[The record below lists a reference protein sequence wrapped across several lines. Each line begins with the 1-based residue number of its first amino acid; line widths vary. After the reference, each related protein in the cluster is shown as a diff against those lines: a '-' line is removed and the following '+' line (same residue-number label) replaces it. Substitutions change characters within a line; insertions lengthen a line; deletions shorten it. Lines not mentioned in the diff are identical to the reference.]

1 MFLYSTMQS
10 PIGKLLLVSDGRT
23 LVGLYT
29 ENDRR
34 FEELASSLSQDDF
47 ALPFPEARKQLS
59 EYFTGDRKE
68 FSIPMS
74 MNGSEFQKKVWSE
87 LCKISFGQTISY
99 AELAE
104 RIGQENAA
112 RAVGNANGKNPISI
126 LVPCHR
132 VIGQNGS
139 LTGYAGGIECK
150 KQLLSHEVNFV

>member
-10 PIGKLLLVSDGRT
+10 PIGRLLLVCDGST

-34 FEELASSLSQDDF
+34 FEELENNLTQDDS
-47 ALPFPEARKQLS
+47 ASPFPEARKQLS
-59 EYFTGDRKE
+59 EYFAGVRKD

-74 MNGSEFQKKVWSE
+74 MNGTDFQKSVWRE

-104 RIGQENAA
+104 RLGKENAA